1 MSQCYLLVVDV
12 LPVDEGE
19 VTVAHDLLSIVWT
32 PTQPAE
38 GGRRERKRGR
48 EGERERE
55 IGSVSVCM
63 WGSLVCSACVSFVAL
78 FASSYTVLYCTV
90 CWGH

>member
-1 MSQCYLLVVDV
+1 MTHGPMSQCYLLVIDV

-38 GGRRERKRGR
+38 GGRRER
-48 EGERERE
+48 ERERRDLGARGE
-55 IGSVSVCM
+55 RKMVG
-63 WGSLVCSACVSFVAL
+63 GE
-78 FASSYTVLYCTV
+78 
-90 CWGH
+90 